1 MHMGKGPV
9 KGPKDLEEGRNLP
22 KDTWALGML

>member
-9 KGPKDLEEGRNLP
+9 KGPKDLKEGCNLP
-22 KDTWALGML
+22 KDPWALVF